1 MSLERLAPALFV
13 LLWSTGWI
21 APVYGIGHA
30 SAEIFLVVRFALA
43 ALAFAGLSLIM
54 GARWPREPKA
64 MLHATISGMLLHGV
78 YLGGVWWAIFNGVP
92 ASVSGVIAA
101 LQPLMTAALAPWLV
115 RERLSLVQITGLV
128 LGLVGILIALSPSMA
143 GVTAET
149 FSAQGLPILINV
161 GAMVGAVLGTLYQ
174 KRYLQVGDL
183 RTIGTFQYL
192 GAFLVVAVL
201 ALIVEEPHFDFSLPL
216 MGVLLWSV
224 FGLSMGAVGLLL
236 YLVRRGQVARAASL
250 IYLIPPTVAV
260 ESFLLLG
267 EPLQPMMIIGTLIVV
282 VGLWLA
288 GRKTNATT

>member
-1 MSLERLAPALFV
+1 
-13 LLWSTGWI
+13 
-21 APVYGIGHA
+21 
-30 SAEIFLVVRFALA
+30 
-43 ALAFAGLSLIM
+43 
-54 GARWPREPKA
+54 
-64 MLHATISGMLLHGV
+64 
-78 YLGGVWWAIFNGVP
+78 
-92 ASVSGVIAA
+92 
-101 LQPLMTAALAPWLV
+101 
-115 RERLSLVQITGLV
+115 V
-128 LGLVGILIALSPSMA
+128 LGLVGILIALSPSMV

-149 FSAQGLPILINV
+149 FSAKGLPILINV

-192 GAFLVVAVL
+192 GAFLVVAIL

-267 EPLQPMMIIGTLIVV
+267 EPLQPTMIIGTLVVV

-288 GRKTNATT
+288 GRKTSPTT